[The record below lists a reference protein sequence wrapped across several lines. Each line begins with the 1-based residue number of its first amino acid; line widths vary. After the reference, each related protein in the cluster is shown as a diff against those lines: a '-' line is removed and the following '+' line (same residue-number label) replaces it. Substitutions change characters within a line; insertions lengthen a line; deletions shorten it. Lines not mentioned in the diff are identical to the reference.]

1 MSIYSFLWASYTCRN
16 LEDEYMHVIII
27 YCLLS
32 NLPISLD
39 VGLHLCA
46 RTLWTVGESEDLKE
60 SMQTYSG
67 SRGSVLTADLWPAL
81 MTALRLDEFQDWKA
95 SICISFYD
103 CSRKAIKRTW
113 LVSNYSKRVINTFL
127 SRYWHS
133 SAVWALPQTPPLKRP
148 RADELFFFFFPPKDT
163 DMHQW
168 GALDTAV
175 VCSLQGWV
183 MHKGVKASQCQ
194 LLCLLFWEWYWA
206 DLSGFWMFL
215 EW

>member
-1 MSIYSFLWASYTCRN
+1 MNIIHFYINENKNFRNNKYLLDILSYKNELYISLTCLYTCRN
-16 LEDEYMHVIII
+16 LEDVYMYVIII
-27 YCLLS
+27 YCLLG

-127 SRYWHS
+127 SRSPLLIRHAKDGELPFIFCMS
-133 SAVWALPQTPPLKRP
+133 SFTNTCCLPQKHNAYNQMMSWWDITELKNY
-148 RADELFFFFFPPKDT
+148 F
-163 DMHQW
+163 
-168 GALDTAV
+168 
-175 VCSLQGWV
+175 
-183 MHKGVKASQCQ
+183 
-194 LLCLLFWEWYWA
+194 
-206 DLSGFWMFL
+206 
-215 EW
+215 